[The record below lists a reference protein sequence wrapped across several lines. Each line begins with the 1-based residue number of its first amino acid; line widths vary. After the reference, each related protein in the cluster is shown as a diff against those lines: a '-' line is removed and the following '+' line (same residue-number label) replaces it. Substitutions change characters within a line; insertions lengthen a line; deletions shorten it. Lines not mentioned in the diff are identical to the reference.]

1 MIDLCPKKVEIFNE
15 TFEDSVDHETSIF
28 DSVDES
34 QTLNST
40 NNDPVEE
47 ITTEGAVKMEIQEGS
62 ISKKTDRNLWQ
73 LKALTVEKI
82 AFFSKLLR
90 YK

>member
-1 MIDLCPKKVEIFNE
+1 MTEKFSSSTLPLRCFLQMIDLSPKKVEIFNE
-15 TFEDSVDHETSIF
+15 TFEDSVEHETSIF

-40 NNDPVEE
+40 YNDPVEE

-62 ISKKTDRNLWQ
+62 ISKKTDKNL
-73 LKALTVEKI
+73 
-82 AFFSKLLR
+82 
-90 YK
+90 

>member
-1 MIDLCPKKVEIFNE
+1 MTEKFSSSTLPLRCFLQMIDLSPKKVEIFNE
-15 TFEDSVDHETSIF
+15 TFEDSVEHETSIF

-40 NNDPVEE
+40 YNDPVEE

-62 ISKKTDRNLWQ
+62 ISKKRIRIYDT
-73 LKALTVEKI
+73 
-82 AFFSKLLR
+82 
-90 YK
+90 